1 MASLSNQQFNT
12 KSMTGLSD
20 TFSSNIICDT
30 FECSDEF
37 TIDPGCVITLPA
49 NSIPDSALSTNV
61 AFRNQTNTF
70 TQPNIFTNTVNF
82 QGGGSE
88 TQLIQVS
95 GGFGINN
102 ITSSRFVSISTK
114 TGAGVAVGNIFCRDG
129 NQAYLQGNSTST
141 NRIDITGTQATI
153 GGTSVPRITTQP
165 IAASNTNEIAST
177 AWTKSNF
184 GLLTLASPTTTQT
197 WFGQNRFSNSGANLA
212 VLLRNTDEPTYN
224 GGLFI
229 PNASGQFNANNILG
243 DTCLISLGTN
253 ASNTGAL
260 SLTTWSSTN
269 CGIRITLNDVRINGT
284 TSTINSAC
292 SFTSTTT
299 PVITQSIPANDA
311 TTKISTT
318 QWVDTYFGK
327 LSGNQTWSGTNTFSN
342 AVQFTSTTTPVITQ
356 AISLADNST
365 KIATTAFVKGQN
377 YITASALTPYA
388 LLAGTQTFS
397 GVNTFTGVSNINN
410 TAVYNN
416 STDAR
421 FVATTG
427 EATQMYQGSGGFTI
441 ASITN
446 AKFIALNTRDA
457 TGTIIVDGVVCKNG
471 NQAYLQS
478 NANTVNRIDIT
489 GNQATIGGTLV
500 PIMTTQPLTASN
512 NNEIASTKFVKDQ
525 NYITATA
532 LTPYA
537 LLAPTSLQTFA
548 GTAENTF
555 NNRVNI
561 NDDIRF
567 FDTFASKISQSGNAL
582 IIENISNVNSVQIR
596 STTAGLVQRT
606 GLLIENGITCTL
618 QGGSGNTITITGV
631 TTPTLGI
638 PPLASTYTSEIA
650 TTSWVNTELTGK
662 YARLDVAQ
670 TFTAQNTF
678 TSALPIVIK
687 NTVSSNSG
695 GLLITSAGAY
705 NNINNAGDFAVVGFG
720 ATIDTGTLNLTTW
733 AASSCGIKIDNDT
746 ITQNAPFTCGYLQ
759 LGAPITSKTNFN
771 IGYQWDIGGGAFT
784 GTSWATA
791 VGAYNIMTIAWDGS
805 GDKTLGVWLCELVI
819 ITNCSVAPAFSLCWN
834 TISNTSMDISEKCTQ
849 SNLTTVFN
857 AASHQITRLNFTLN
871 ITNFLGNYFLNSSKV
886 GGAGLSSNTSFSQIK
901 FTRIA

>member
-1 MASLSNQQFNT
+1 MS
-12 KSMTGLSD
+12 GISD
-20 TFSSNIICDT
+20 TYSNNIICDT
-30 FECSDEF
+30 LDVFNSF
-37 TIDPGCVITLPA
+37 TCEPGCVITLPN
-49 NSIPDSALSTNV
+49 NSIPDNALSTNV

-70 TQPNIFTNTVNF
+70 TQPNIFTNTINI
-82 QGGGSE
+82 QGGGTD
-88 TQLIQVS
+88 TQLLSVA

-102 ITSSRFVSISTK
+102 ISNSRFVSISTK

-165 IAASNTNEIAST
+165 IAGSNTNEIAST
-177 AWTKSNF
+177 AWTTSNF
-184 GLLTLASPTTTQT
+184 GLLTLALPTTTQT
-197 WFGQNRFSNSGANLA
+197 WFGINRFSNSGANLE
-212 VLLRNTDEPTYN
+212 VSLRNTDEPTYA

-229 PNASGQFNANNILG
+229 ASSNGQFNANTVLG
-243 DTCLISLGTN
+243 DTCLLSQGTN

-269 CGIRITLNDVRINGT
+269 CGIRITLNDVRINGI

-292 SFTSTTT
+292 SFTSTIT
-299 PVITQSIPANDA
+299 PVITQS
-311 TTKISTT
+311 
-318 QWVDTYFGK
+318 
-327 LSGNQTWSGTNTFSN
+327 
-342 AVQFTSTTTPVITQ
+342 
-356 AISLADNST
+356 ISLADNST
-365 KIATTAFVKGQN
+365 KISTTAFVKGQN

-397 GVNTFTGVSNINN
+397 GVNTFSNNININ
-410 TAVYNN
+410 ATASYNN

-421 FVATTG
+421 FVAATS
-427 EATQMYQGSGGFTI
+427 EATQMYQGSGGFTV

-446 AKFIALNTRDA
+446 GKFIALNTRDA

-489 GNQATIGGTLV
+489 GNQATIGGTFV

-512 NNEIASTKFVKDQ
+512 NNEIASTAFVKGQ
-525 NYITATA
+525 GYITSSA

-567 FDTFASKISQSGNAL
+567 VDTFASKISQVGNAL

-596 STTAGLVQRT
+596 STTAGLVQTT
-606 GLLIENGITCTL
+606 GLLVQNGNYCQI
-618 QGGSGNTITITGV
+618 QGGLGNTITLNALN
-631 TTPTLGI
+631 TPTLGI
-638 PPLASTYTSEIA
+638 PPLAGVYSSEIA
-650 TTSWVNTELTGK
+650 TTSWVNTELVGT
-662 YARLDVAQ
+662 YARLDTAQ

-678 TSALPIVIK
+678 RTATPTPPIVIK

-695 GLLITSAGAY
+695 GLLITDNLNY
-705 NNINNAGDFAVVGFG
+705 NNINNTGDFAVIAFG
-720 ATIDTGTLNLTTW
+720 PTIDNGVLNLTTW
-733 AASSCGIKIDNDT
+733 ANGSCGIKINNDT

-759 LGAPITSKTNFN
+759 LGGPITSKTNYQ
-771 IGYQWDIGGGAFT
+771 IGYQWEIGGGSFT
-784 GTSWATA
+784 GTSWATSI
-791 VGAYNIMTIAWDGS
+791 GAYNIMTIAWNGT
-805 GDKTLGVWLCELVI
+805 GDKTLGIWICEVVI
-819 ITNCSVAPAFSLCWN
+819 ITNCTTAPAFSLCWN

-871 ITNFLGNYFLNSSKV
+871 ITNFLQTFWLNSSKV

-901 FTRIA
+901 FTRLA

>member
-327 LSGNQTWSGTNTFSN
+327 LSGNQTF
-342 AVQFTSTTTPVITQ
+342 
-356 AISLADNST
+356 
-365 KIATTAFVKGQN
+365 
-377 YITASALTPYA
+377 
-388 LLAGTQTFS
+388 
-397 GVNTFTGVSNINN
+397 
-410 TAVYNN
+410 
-416 STDAR
+416 
-421 FVATTG
+421 
-427 EATQMYQGSGGFTI
+427 
-441 ASITN
+441 
-446 AKFIALNTRDA
+446 
-457 TGTIIVDGVVCKNG
+457 
-471 NQAYLQS
+471 
-478 NANTVNRIDIT
+478 
-489 GNQATIGGTLV
+489 
-500 PIMTTQPLTASN
+500 
-512 NNEIASTKFVKDQ
+512 
-525 NYITATA
+525 
-532 LTPYA
+532 
-537 LLAPTSLQTFA
+537 
-548 GTAENTF
+548 
-555 NNRVNI
+555 
-561 NDDIRF
+561 
-567 FDTFASKISQSGNAL
+567 
-582 IIENISNVNSVQIR
+582 
-596 STTAGLVQRT
+596 
-606 GLLIENGITCTL
+606 
-618 QGGSGNTITITGV
+618 
-631 TTPTLGI
+631 
-638 PPLASTYTSEIA
+638 
-650 TTSWVNTELTGK
+650 
-662 YARLDVAQ
+662 
-670 TFTAQNTF
+670 
-678 TSALPIVIK
+678 
-687 NTVSSNSG
+687 
-695 GLLITSAGAY
+695 
-705 NNINNAGDFAVVGFG
+705 
-720 ATIDTGTLNLTTW
+720 
-733 AASSCGIKIDNDT
+733 
-746 ITQNAPFTCGYLQ
+746 
-759 LGAPITSKTNFN
+759 
-771 IGYQWDIGGGAFT
+771 
-784 GTSWATA
+784 
-791 VGAYNIMTIAWDGS
+791 
-805 GDKTLGVWLCELVI
+805 
-819 ITNCSVAPAFSLCWN
+819 
-834 TISNTSMDISEKCTQ
+834 
-849 SNLTTVFN
+849 
-857 AASHQITRLNFTLN
+857 
-871 ITNFLGNYFLNSSKV
+871 
-886 GGAGLSSNTSFSQIK
+886 
-901 FTRIA
+901 